1 MTEAEWIN
9 EWANML
15 TFLRDSGG
23 ASDRKLRLF
32 ACGCVRHVWHLISAD
47 YSEWRVAV
55 EKAEE
60 HADGLLSVEQMWEYA
75 ILSRLKAEM
84 EFGKCSLFNAGA
96 AARAASNWSDGEG
109 RWSGLRERCVGFSA
123 VLATTAAA
131 HAADAAAY
139 HASLPDWTGQHIG
152 YYAERPSDPSWRAA
166 LVEEQTAQAHLLRDI
181 LHPRPAIDPVWLTW
195 NYGIVKRLAEVAYQE
210 RELPSGHLDVARLA
224 VLADALTDA
233 GCTDTELLDHL
244 RGPGVHVR
252 GCSVLDLI
260 LGKS

>member
-1 MTEAEWIN
+1 
-9 EWANML
+9 ML
-15 TFLRDSGG
+15 TFLRGSGG

-32 ACGCVRHVWHLISAD
+32 ACSCVRHVWHLIPAD

-60 HADGLLSVEQMWEYA
+60 HADGLLTVEQMWEYA

-96 AARAASNWSDGEG
+96 AARAASNWSDAEG
-109 RWSGLRERCVGFSA
+109 RWSGWRERCVGFSA

-131 HAADAAAY
+131 HAAEAAAY
-139 HASLPDWTGQHIG
+139 HAALPDWTGQHIS
-152 YYAERPSDPSWRAA
+152 YYAERPGDPAWLAA

-181 LHPRPAIDPVWLTW
+181 VHPRPTIDPAWLTW
-195 NYGIVKRLAEVAYQE
+195 HEGVVQRLARAAYEHRQ
-210 RELPSGHLDVARLA
+210 LPTGHLDTVRLA
-224 VLADALTDA
+224 VLADALEDA
-233 GCTDTELLDHL
+233 GCIDPELLDHL

-252 GCSVLDLI
+252 GCSVLDLV